1 MATIIDLPLGRLKA
15 KKHSIKVDMTPMVDL
30 GFLLIT
36 FFIFTTALMRP
47 TVTKLLMP
55 VEGPPVD
62 VPEKTLL
69 TAILDK
75 DKVLVYE
82 GALDKALAAGRLIHT
97 DYNVQTGLGDFIR
110 QKQKSLQA
118 SGQTNELMVAIKPL
132 PTASYQQVINAL
144 DEMLINNVKRYGL
157 INLSPEEKKLAGF

>member
-1 MATIIDLPLGRLKA
+1 
-15 KKHSIKVDMTPMVDL
+15 MTPMVDL

-47 TVTKLLMP
+47 TITKLVMP
-55 VEGPPVD
+55 AEGPPVD

-82 GALDKALAAGRLIHT
+82 GSLDKALAAGRLIHT
-97 DYNVQTGLGDFIR
+97 DYNVQTGLGNFIR

-132 PTASYQQVINAL
+132 PTASYQEVINAL